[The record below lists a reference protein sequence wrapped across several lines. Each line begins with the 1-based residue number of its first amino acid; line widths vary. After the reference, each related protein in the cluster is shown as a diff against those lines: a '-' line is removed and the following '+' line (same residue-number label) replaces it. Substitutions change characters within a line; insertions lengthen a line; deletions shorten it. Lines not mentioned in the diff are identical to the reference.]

1 MRTLIRSTAVFALL
15 ATTSIALAQG
25 PGRGRGGPP
34 PEPSL
39 LSYEQAAAMMAAA
52 EKFTNDKGWA
62 MSIRIVDQNNN
73 VLMLHRL
80 NEVNPFTINVTDM
93 KTTTVTATK
102 MSSAAYAEKLAAGEI
117 EEVEGGANFGGGVP
131 VYVGGQFIG
140 AIAASGGRPEEDE
153 QVAIAGVEAI
163 GGSISMN

>member
-1 MRTLIRSTAVFALL
+1 
-15 ATTSIALAQG
+15 
-25 PGRGRGGPP
+25 
-34 PEPSL
+34 
-39 LSYEQAAAMMAAA
+39 
-52 EKFTNDKGWA
+52 
-62 MSIRIVDQNNN
+62 
-73 VLMLHRL
+73 MLHRL